1 MNAVPDEENLSN
13 NYLRLKLY
21 NIQFYIQKTKQIPEN
36 YQSIL
41 ENILKFEIV
50 SNIISNVFL
59 VIYFINTKFT

>member
-13 NYLRLKLY
+13 NYFRLKLY